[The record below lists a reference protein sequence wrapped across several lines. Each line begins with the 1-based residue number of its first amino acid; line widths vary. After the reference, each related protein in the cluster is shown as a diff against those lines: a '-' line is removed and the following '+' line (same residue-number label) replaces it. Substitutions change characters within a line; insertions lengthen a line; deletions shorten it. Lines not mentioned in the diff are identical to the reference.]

1 MLGAPNTYLT
11 FTSKPSTCNK
21 RSMKYLEIIIKLRK
35 IIRSINLESKRI
47 EKQYGISIPQL
58 LVLQYLSE
66 QLDYKASAR
75 DIKVYINL
83 NASTVS
89 GIINR
94 LEHKSL
100 VARLPKPNDKRVSF
114 ISLTAKGAEML
125 KDSPITLQEKLS
137 RRLKNLSSNQ
147 INQLDAHIDL
157 LIGLMDVSDIEA
169 APLLTIA
176 EINQDG

>member
-1 MLGAPNTYLT
+1 
-11 FTSKPSTCNK
+11 
-21 RSMKYLEIIIKLRK
+21 MKYLEIIIKLRK

-66 QLDYKASAR
+66 QIDYKASAR
-75 DIKVYINL
+75 DIKVNIHL

-114 ISLTAKGAEML
+114 ISLTAKGAELL
-125 KDSPITLQEKLS
+125 KDSPTTLQEKLT
-137 RRLKNLSSNQ
+137 RRLKNLTSAQ
-147 INQLDAHIDL
+147 IDQLDSHIDL
-157 LIGLMDVSDIEA
+157 LIEIMDVNDIDA

-176 EINQDG
+176 EINKED